1 MDIRVRSKKFDLK
14 EIINKHKQKYKKAP
28 FEEIKKE
35 KNCIKN
41 GKICY
46 VLSGSA
52 ELLEYRNDNI
62 ISETNVISYY
72 FNSDNPNEVFAMTP
86 FIDKIE
92 FEKLPEKEKEYCFN
106 RGFNDLKRYI
116 LKINQEIISLNM
128 ILEKE
133 K

>member
-1 MDIRVRSKKFDLK
+1 MNIRVRSKEFDLK
-14 EIINKHKQKYKKAP
+14 EIINKHKQKYKKVP

-35 KNCIKN
+35 KNYIKD

-62 ISETNVISYY
+62 VSETNVTSYY
-72 FNSDNPNEVFAMTP
+72 FNSDNPNEVFT
-86 FIDKIE
+86 ITYSKIE
-92 FEKLPEKEKEYCFN
+92 FEKLPEKEKERYFN
-106 RGFNDLKRYI
+106 KYFNDLKRYI
-116 LKINQEIISLNM
+116 LKINEEVITLNM
-128 ILEKE
+128 VLEKE